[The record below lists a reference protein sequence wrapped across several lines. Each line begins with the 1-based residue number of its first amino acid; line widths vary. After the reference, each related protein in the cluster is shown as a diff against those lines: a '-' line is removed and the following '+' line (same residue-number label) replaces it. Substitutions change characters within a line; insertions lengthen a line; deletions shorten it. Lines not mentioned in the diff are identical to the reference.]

1 MNFKNIGALALGMC
15 MAVSA
20 AQAESYAGALLQLSN
35 YNTDGLCGGNC
46 DNSATGLKVF
56 AGMGGGSSSG
66 VEVAFA
72 DFGRTKKA
80 GGSADAAAVRV
91 SSFMLA
97 GVLRTSPLPSLSLN
111 AKLGVAAVKATAKS
125 NGGST
130 SQTNPSLYLGVGVDY
145 DIIKNVK
152 AVGSVDFVRAKV
164 ADERFGVVAFGL
176 GAQVGF

>member
-46 DNSATGLKVF
+46 DNRATGLKVF
-56 AGMGGGSSSG
+56 AGLGGGSSSG
-66 VEVAFA
+66 VEVAYA
-72 DFGRTKKA
+72 DFGRTKSN
-80 GGSADAAAVRV
+80 GGSGSVSARV

-111 AKLGVAAVKATAKS
+111 AKLGVAAVKATAKA
-125 NGGST
+125 NGEAT